1 MVASITAS
9 NQRAASDDLV
19 VNSLEAAVFLDNL
32 YKLYI
37 TQSMFYKFPR
47 TSHDQLIE
55 TDSLLITL
63 IYLTG
68 ISYS

>member
-1 MVASITAS
+1 MFFAPAALYFLRHSRYIQMVVSITAS

-37 TQSMFYKFPR
+37 TQSMFYKFP
-47 TSHDQLIE
+47 E
-55 TDSLLITL
+55 LLM
-63 IYLTG
+63 
-68 ISYS
+68 IS